1 MASLKDAQQLTED
14 LRNRADELHGRLT
27 DSDIDFAA
35 AVQLADEVGAA
46 ADRVAATFQKVNDAL
61 ERHGEESDG
70 EGESMESDLSPKAQR
85 QRRKAEVDD
94 SMSREELLERA
105 EKAEITG
112 RHQMSKDELVK
123 ALNSGDQNGS

>member
-14 LRNRADELHGRLT
+14 LRNRADELHSSLT

-46 ADRVAATFQKVNDAL
+46 ADRVAVTFQKVNDAL
-61 ERHGEESDG
+61 EHHGEESDG
-70 EGESMESDLSPKAQR
+70 GGESMDEDLSPKGRR
-85 QRRKAEVDD
+85 QRRKSEVDD

-105 EKAEITG
+105 EKAEIAG
-112 RHQMSKDELVK
+112 RHQMSKEDLVK
-123 ALNSGDQNGS
+123 ALNSAGENGD